1 MTNFN
6 TINDSQLD
14 INTGYGLGVSRWN
27 LGGQEL
33 WGHKG
38 FISGFNTITMYS
50 PNHQYVISILA
61 NQSNIITNS
70 VLEKLQEVLLRKNEI
85 LKNTADKNEG

>member
-1 MTNFN
+1 MMTNFN

-14 INTGYGLGVSRWN
+14 INTGYGLGVSRWY

-50 PNHQYVISILA
+50 PKHQYVISILA
-61 NQSNIITNS
+61 NQSNVITNS
-70 VLEKLQEVLLRKNEI
+70 VLEELQKVLLKKIEMPR
-85 LKNTADKNEG
+85 